1 MKVSLFAS
9 TLISSTVLLT
19 AFSGHQAFAADI
31 VTKNNAQEVASEALS
46 NSGGNPDLQNFGKVI
61 DKGDY
66 FEIKS
71 HNKANAGLGVY
82 KVHKNGQVEYK
93 NDKYSNFNQLQS
105 GETYVEHGIANAAEL
120 DDLKEEA
127 SKINSVDC
135 ARELNSY
142 YVGNVKSNEVPSSQS
157 VKKQKNHDSTN
168 SQSSLPETGHSDS
181 EQSTQLLG
189 SIFLL
194 LGGALVA
201 KQSHKKIS

>member
-61 DKGDY
+61 DKRDY

-82 KVHKNGQVEYK
+82 KVHKM
-93 NDKYSNFNQLQS
+93 
-105 GETYVEHGIANAAEL
+105 A
-120 DDLKEEA
+120 
-127 SKINSVDC
+127 
-135 ARELNSY
+135 
-142 YVGNVKSNEVPSSQS
+142 KSNIKMINIVTLINFKVEKHMLNTVLQM
-157 VKKQKNHDSTN
+157 
-168 SQSSLPETGHSDS
+168 
-181 EQSTQLLG
+181 LLN
-189 SIFLL
+189 
-194 LGGALVA
+194 
-201 KQSHKKIS
+201 

>member
-19 AFSGHQAFAADI
+19 LLVDIKLLLLII

-82 KVHKNGQVEYK
+82 KVHKM
-93 NDKYSNFNQLQS
+93 
-105 GETYVEHGIANAAEL
+105 A
-120 DDLKEEA
+120 
-127 SKINSVDC
+127 
-135 ARELNSY
+135 
-142 YVGNVKSNEVPSSQS
+142 KSNI
-157 VKKQKNHDSTN
+157 K
-168 SQSSLPETGHSDS
+168 
-181 EQSTQLLG
+181 
-189 SIFLL
+189 
-194 LGGALVA
+194 
-201 KQSHKKIS
+201 

>member
-1 MKVSLFAS
+1 MDIKLF
-9 TLISSTVLLT
+9 LC
-19 AFSGHQAFAADI
+19 DI

-82 KVHKNGQVEYK
+82 KVHKMAKSNIKMINIVTLINFKVEK
-93 NDKYSNFNQLQS
+93 HMLNTVLQIS
-105 GETYVEHGIANAAEL
+105 EL
-120 DDLKEEA
+120 DDSKEEA

-157 VKKQKNHDSTN
+157 VKTR
-168 SQSSLPETGHSDS
+168 
-181 EQSTQLLG
+181 
-189 SIFLL
+189 
-194 LGGALVA
+194 
-201 KQSHKKIS
+201 

>member
-31 VTKNNAQEVASEALS
+31 VTKNNAQEVAEALS

-82 KVHKNGQVEYK
+82 KVHKM
-93 NDKYSNFNQLQS
+93 
-105 GETYVEHGIANAAEL
+105 A
-120 DDLKEEA
+120 
-127 SKINSVDC
+127 
-135 ARELNSY
+135 
-142 YVGNVKSNEVPSSQS
+142 KSNI
-157 VKKQKNHDSTN
+157 K
-168 SQSSLPETGHSDS
+168 
-181 EQSTQLLG
+181 
-189 SIFLL
+189 
-194 LGGALVA
+194 
-201 KQSHKKIS
+201 